1 MRSGAR
7 DARRS
12 VRAKGPG
19 DTPPRRVLYFGE
31 LACNASWVKYNT
43 LMAKALGQ
51 LETRFFAYIQ
61 MRNLRAVRTDALPA
75 ALRITLKQA
84 RELLSRMA
92 RRGLIAQVRRGLY
105 LVPARLPLGG
115 KWSPDEALVLN
126 TLMEDQ
132 RGRYQVCGPN
142 AFHRYGFDEQVPARM
157 YVYNNRLSGRRAVGT
172 VALTLIKVA
181 DSRLGDTEHVQT
193 PEGLT
198 IAYSSRVRTLVDA
211 VYDWSRF
218 GSLPRA
224 YEWIRQD
231 LKAGRTCAA
240 NLVKTTVRY
249 GNQGTVRRIGA
260 LLERLGASE
269 SLLRRLQQALRP
281 TTAPIPWVP
290 VYPKRGTVNRRWG
303 VVLNAPE

>member
-1 MRSGAR
+1 
-7 DARRS
+7 
-12 VRAKGPG
+12 
-19 DTPPRRVLYFGE
+19 
-31 LACNASWVKYNT
+31 
-43 LMAKALGQ
+43 MAKTLGQ
-51 LETRFFAYIQ
+51 LETLCFAYVQ
-61 MRNLRAVRTDALPA
+61 MRNLRAVRTDDLTD

-132 RGRYQVCGPN
+132 QGRYQVCGPN
-142 AFHRYGFDEQVPARM
+142 AFRRYGFDEQVPACV
-157 YVYNNRLSGRRAVGT
+157 YVYNTRLSGRRAVGT
-172 VALTLIKVA
+172 VALMLIKVA
-181 DSRLGDTEHVQT
+181 DSRLGDTEQVRT

-198 IAYSSRVRTLVDA
+198 MVYSSRARTLVDA

-224 YEWIRQD
+224 YDWIRQD
-231 LKAGRTCAA
+231 LKADRTRAA
-240 NLVKTTVRY
+240 NLVKVTVRY

-260 LLERLGASE
+260 LLERLGAAE
-269 SLLRRLQQALRP
+269 SLLRSLRRALKP
-281 TTAPIPWVP
+281 STCPIPWVP
-290 VYPKRGTVNRRWG
+290 VFPKRGTVNRRWG
-303 VVLNAPE
+303 VVLNDQE